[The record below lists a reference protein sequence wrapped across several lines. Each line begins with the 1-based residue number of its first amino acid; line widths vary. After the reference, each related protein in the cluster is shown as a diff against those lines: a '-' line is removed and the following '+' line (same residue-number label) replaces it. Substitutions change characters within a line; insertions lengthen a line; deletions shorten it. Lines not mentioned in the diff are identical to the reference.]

1 MCISRKSEA
10 AADIADLHKQ
20 RVKAA
25 EHVLFDVLA
34 VYGLF
39 SNIEIMV
46 NSFFYIDCVHFKTI
60 F

>member
-1 MCISRKSEA
+1 M
-10 AADIADLHKQ
+10 
-20 RVKAA
+20 KAA

-46 NSFFYIDCVHFKTI
+46 NSFFYIDCVLDCVSF
-60 F
+60 